1 MPRKPAKRKAK
12 LSPAAAWKIEDFF
25 IAAAE
30 RKGAADL
37 RKKLKAK
44 DATSQVIRDGKGYKI
59 EYYFDNESPH
69 ASTFT
74 IYSSGSWSYEAGPTY
89 LEGKLQPPHA
99 KGWIAKMITKGTP
112 GEFAKADWAEYYALR
127 NKL

>member
-1 MPRKPAKRKAK
+1 MARKRTKPAPKPTEAD
-12 LSPAAAWKIEDFF
+12 AWKISDFF
-25 IAAAE
+25 IAAAV
-30 RKGAADL
+30 RKGAHDL
-37 RKKLKAK
+37 PKWLKRK
-44 DATSQVIRDGKGYKI
+44 DTESQIIRDGKDYKI

-74 IYSSGSWSYEAGPTY
+74 IYSTGAWSYDAGPTY